1 MKLRE
6 VLKGIDY
13 ELVKGN
19 VDGDINDIKYDSRK
33 VENGDIFVCLVGINS
48 DGHDYIDKAIEL
60 GCNTVIIEKDINI
73 DKDINVIKVNDTR
86 RVLSIISINYFN
98 NPKKDITLIGITGTK
113 GKTTTSWMIK
123 NILEEDNRECGIIGT
138 MGIYYRDKHY
148 DTVNTTPES
157 YEIQKY
163 LREMVDNSIKY
174 CVIEVSSQ
182 ALKVGRVEGLSFD
195 YGIFTN
201 LTKDHIGE
209 GEHSSMDEYVECKS
223 MLFDKC
229 KNGIFNIDDSY
240 SKIMID
246 KCRGNIYKYG
256 YSVDSDIIIKDV
268 KLLRDNNFLGIEV
281 NTNGDVED
289 TFLVNTPGIFSAY
302 NAICAVSVCKL
313 IGCSIDSMKKGLKN
327 VLVKGRMEIVPI
339 NKNYMIIID
348 YAHNGVSMESALKTI
363 KDYDHNRIISVFGA
377 GGNRSIDRR
386 FEMGEMSGKYSDF
399 TIITEDNSRFE
410 NVVDIMNDIETGI
423 KKTNG
428 KYIKIEDRD
437 SAIKYAIDMAEDN
450 DVIMLLGKGHE
461 TYRDVNGIKE
471 YYNERDTVYKII
483 N

>member
-246 KCRGNIYKYG
+246 KCKGNIYKYG